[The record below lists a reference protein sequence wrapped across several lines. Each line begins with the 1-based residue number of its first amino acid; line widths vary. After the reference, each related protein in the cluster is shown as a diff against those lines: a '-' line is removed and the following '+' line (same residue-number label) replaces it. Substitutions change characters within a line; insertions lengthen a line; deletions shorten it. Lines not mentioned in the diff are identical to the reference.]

1 MDYIVISAEFSK
13 CLDFNTKERYN
24 IIDLAGENICK
35 YLLRRADMSFKN
47 PDRLKKDKNKV
58 KKVTYAPKI
67 GNKNIKSKT
76 PKKPKV

>member
-1 MDYIVISAEFSK
+1 
-13 CLDFNTKERYN
+13 
-24 IIDLAGENICK
+24 
-35 YLLRRADMSFKN
+35 MSFKN

-67 GNKNIKSKT
+67 GNKNINSKT